1 MYDNCYLK
9 ENYFKNQPGKIT
21 LNTCF
26 FLIYSRQR
34 AFSNPKNR
42 LLLNADYNYPAT
54 KKIPDFPV
62 PNFLRDF
69 PLPKKN
75 LLFSHTHKYTLTS
88 IYFTSFLFLLYL
100 FFFLTHGPRLF
111 SLLLLAYLIWL
122 SIHVNCVLPPLLSLR
137 LSHFVPSHFQIGRHS
152 GKNRFLAHANR
163 FVFIRR
169 QNVPNWSSSDL
180 FAFHA
185 FFTKSFWLTSPSK
198 QLNEEKPTTDRL
210 FPTDTDHIVLK

>member
-1 MYDNCYLK
+1 MLIIIIHAQRKFQFFSFLTYSEISLFRRRICSFPTPTNILWPQFTSQVS
-9 ENYFKNQPGKIT
+9 YFFC
-21 LNTCF
+21 TCF
-26 FLIYSRQR
+26 F
-34 AFSNPKNR
+34 
-42 LLLNADYNYPAT
+42 
-54 KKIPDFPV
+54 
-62 PNFLRDF
+62 
-69 PLPKKN
+69 
-75 LLFSHTHKYTLTS
+75 
-88 IYFTSFLFLLYL
+88 

-122 SIHVNCVLPPLLSLR
+122 SIHVNSVLPLLLSLR

-185 FFTKSFWLTSPSK
+185 FFTKSFWPTSPSK
-198 QLNEEKPTTDRL
+198 QLYEETPTTDRP
-210 FPTDTDHIVLK
+210 FVTDTKHIVLK